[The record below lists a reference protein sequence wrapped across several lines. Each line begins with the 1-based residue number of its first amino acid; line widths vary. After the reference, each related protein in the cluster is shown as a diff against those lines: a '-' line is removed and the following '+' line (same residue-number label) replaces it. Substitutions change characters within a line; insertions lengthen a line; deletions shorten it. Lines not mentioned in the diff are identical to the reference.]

1 MTKQQEMKAKKL
13 LSKLNFEGCIDLL
26 DKLKDT
32 SVMDELIFERMIEL
46 DEERFIKF
54 SLEY

>member
-1 MTKQQEMKAKKL
+1 MKELRVKEL
-13 LSKLNFEGCIDLL
+13 LKNLDFEGCIKLL
-26 DKLKDT
+26 EKLNDT
-32 SVMDELIFERMIEL
+32 LAIDDLIFERMIEL